1 MSYDHRGFRSFSS
14 GPGFPLPVLGQLLG
28 PMPLTRLVIFVPD
41 TVVSE
46 YDSLADTVVGSQSEL
61 MRWALERALPHVR
74 DHVLSVATAGVAP
87 HSSVSVPSGLAVSR
101 PRRRGRPVYSALKRL
116 WRSHLR
122 RATGCSPTAVSVGSF
137 CVLSLGCG
145 VGGGVWR
152 PQPQGTASCPP
163 LPPVRSDPRS
173 RGRGPSLCDVWSR
186 GRPTLWLFR
195 SSLISPRVHSSRARG
210 TRSRDAWRRGRPA
223 LWLFR
228 SSLISPRVHSS
239 RARGTRSRDAWRR
252 GRPALWLVP
261 QRLISPRVHSSRA
274 RGTRSRDA
282 WRRGRPALW
291 LVPQQA
297 HLAAS
302 AQLASSRDSFT
313 RRVASRSSCSV
324 AVPQQAHLAAS
335 AQLASSRDSFTR
347 RVAARSSCSVAVPQ
361 QPHLAASAQLASSRD
376 SFTRCV
382 AARSSCSVAS
392 SATGSSRRGC
402 TVFNANA
409 AALARGTT
417 GKFTA

>member
-1 MSYDHRGFRSFSS
+1 MALS
-14 GPGFPLPVLGQLLG
+14 
-28 PMPLTRLVIFVPD
+28 RLVIFIPD
-41 TVVSE
+41 AVVAE

-223 LWLFR
+223 LWL
-228 SSLISPRVHSS
+228 
-239 RARGTRSRDAWRR
+239 
-252 GRPALWLVP
+252 
-261 QRLISPRVHSSRA
+261 
-274 RGTRSRDA
+274 
-282 WRRGRPALW
+282 
-291 LVPQQA
+291 VPQQA

-313 RRVASRSSCSV
+313 RRVAS
-324 AVPQQAHLAAS
+324 
-335 AQLASSRDSFTR
+335 
-347 RVAARSSCSVAVPQ
+347 ARSSCSVASSATGSSRRECTARELAGLVHATRGVAVVRSVCPQ

-376 SFTRCV
+376 SFTRRV
-382 AARSSCSVAS
+382 ASRSSCS
-392 SATGSSRRGC
+392 SAAASSRREC
-402 TVFNANA
+402 TARE
-409 AALARGTT
+409 LAGLVHAMRGVAVVLLC
-417 GKFTA
+417 G

>member
-1 MSYDHRGFRSFSS
+1 MA
-14 GPGFPLPVLGQLLG
+14 LN
-28 PMPLTRLVIFVPD
+28 RLVIFIPGA
-41 TVVSE
+41 VVAE

-261 QRLISPRVHSSRA
+261 QQAHLAASAQLASSPDSFTRCVASRSSCSVASSRNRLISPRVHSSRA

-302 AQLASSRDSFT
+302 AQLASS
-313 RRVASRSSCSV
+313 
-324 AVPQQAHLAAS
+324 P
-335 AQLASSRDSFTR
+335 
-347 RVAARSSCSVAVPQ
+347 
-361 QPHLAASAQLASSRD
+361 D

-382 AARSSCSVAS
+382 ASRSSCSVAS